1 MKYSILTAT
10 VLTILATPAL
20 AQDARFPGFH
30 VEAVVGYD
38 HTSAKVTYEDT
49 AFPADNFE
57 VEEDTNGV
65 VYGIGAGY
73 DLRISEGNYF
83 GIEAGYEFSDNE
95 RCEEV
100 YGGDEACFSLKRN
113 LHVGVRGGTRLNSR
127 TMAFAGIGYINGK
140 GRVSYADPADPAGDF
155 SYSED
160 RNGFRLSAGLEH
172 RLVRNVF
179 GKIEYRYFNY
189 DNFTEEVGTE
199 TASLGFDRNQL
210 VIGIGARF

>member
-1 MKYSILTAT
+1 MKYSVLTAA
-10 VLTILATPAL
+10 VLAIVTTPAI

-30 VEAVVGYD
+30 VDAVVGYD

-49 AFPADNFE
+49 AFPANNFE

-73 DLRISEGNYF
+73 DFRITEGGYF
-83 GIEAGYEFSDNE
+83 GVEAGYEFSDNE

-100 YGGDEACFSLKRN
+100 FGGDEACFSLKRN
-113 LHVGVRGGTRLNSR
+113 LHVGVRGGTRLNAR
-127 TMAFAGIGYINGK
+127 TLAFAGIAYINGK
-140 GRVSYADPADPAGDF
+140 GRASYADPTSDF
-155 SYSED
+155 TSSDD

-172 RLVRNVF
+172 RLVRNFF
-179 GKIEYRYFNY
+179 GKIEYRYSNY
-189 DNFTEEVGTE
+189 DNYTEEVGTE

-210 VIGIGARF
+210 VIGVGARF

>member
-1 MKYSILTAT
+1 MKYSALSA
-10 VLTILATPAL
+10 VGLAVLATPAM
-20 AQDARFPGFH
+20 AQDARFPGLH
-30 VEAVVGYD
+30 VEAVIGYD
-38 HTSAKVTYEDT
+38 HTSGKVTYQDT
-49 AFPADNFE
+49 AFPGDSFE
-57 VEEDTNGV
+57 VEEDTNGI

-73 DLRISEGNYF
+73 DLRLSAGKYF

-113 LHVGVRGGTRLNSR
+113 LHVGVRGGARLSSR
-127 TMAFAGIGYINGK
+127 TMAFAGMAYINGK
-140 GRVSYADPADPAGDF
+140 GRVSYADSIDPTSDF

-179 GKIEYRYFNY
+179 GKIEYRYSNY
-189 DNFTEEVGTE
+189 DNFTEEVGSE

-210 VIGIGARF
+210 VIGFGARF